1 MKELKKEEKHKEIEK
16 KILEHSS
23 NYSVPAKRSKEAIWA
38 ELSKKI
44 DNNDRSRKINLSFF
58 FKAAA
63 VAVILITGGLYFWF
77 QDTSVKTNFAQIKE
91 VILPGGS
98 HVLLQAGSE
107 ISFNERSWAKK
118 RIVHLSGEAYF
129 SVKKGSKFQVISQN
143 GKVQVLGTKFNVI
156 SRDKHFEV
164 ACVTGKVRVKINKHE
179 KGKIL
184 TKGLY
189 TKKVN
194 NTLIEPAP
202 IDIKLI
208 TERQKGKFAF
218 NKAELNDVFAEIE
231 RQFDVKIEYSG
242 KKDRLFTGYF
252 SNKDLDKALQMVCI
266 PMELDYQIKN
276 KLVIL
281 SDLAK
286 STN

>member
-1 MKELKKEEKHKEIEK
+1 MKELKKEDKNRELEK
-16 KILEHSS
+16 KILAYSS
-23 NYSVPAKRSKEAIWA
+23 QYSVPAKKNKEEIWA

-44 DNNDRSRKINLSFF
+44 ENRDRYNKIYFSGL
-58 FKAAA
+58 FKVAS
-63 VAVILITGGLYFWF
+63 VAVILISGILYFWF
-77 QDTSVKTNFAQIKE
+77 QDTNIKANYAQTKE
-91 VILPGGS
+91 IILPGGS
-98 HVLLQAGSE
+98 QVLLQAGSE
-107 ISFNERSWAKK
+107 ISFNERTWTQK
-118 RIVHLSGEAYF
+118 RVVHLNGEAYF
-129 SVKKGSKFQVISQN
+129 SVKKGSKFQVISKN
-143 GKVQVLGTKFNVI
+143 GNVQVLGTKFNVI
-156 SRDKHFEV
+156 SRDTHFEV
-164 ACVTGKVRVKINKHE
+164 ACVTGKVRVKISE
-179 KGKIL
+179 KEQAQIL

-194 NTLIEPAP
+194 NTLIDPAP

-208 TERQKGKFAF
+208 TERQNGRFSF
-218 NKAELNDVFAEIE
+218 SKAKLNDVLAEIE

-281 SDLAK
+281 KDMGK
-286 STN
+286 

>member
-16 KILEHSS
+16 KILEYSS
-23 NYSVPAKRSKEAIWA
+23 NYSVPARKSKEAIWA

-44 DNNDRSRKINLSFF
+44 EHKDRNKKINLSFS

-63 VAVILITGGLYFWF
+63 VAILLIAGALYLRF
-77 QDTSVKTNFAQIKE
+77 QDTSVKTNYAQIKE
-91 VILPGGS
+91 ITLPGGS

-107 ISFNERSWAKK
+107 LSFNERSWTKK
-118 RIVHLSGEAYF
+118 RIVHLNGEAYF
-129 SVKKGSKFQVISQN
+129 SVKKGSKFQVISKN

-164 ACVTGKVRVKINKHE
+164 ACVTGKVRVKINKQGQ
-179 KGKIL
+179 GKIL

-189 TKKVN
+189 TKKLKDK
-194 NTLIEPAP
+194 LIEPAP
-202 IDIKLI
+202 IDINII

-218 NKAELNDVFAEIE
+218 NKAKLNDVFAEIE
-231 RQFDVKIEYSG
+231 RQFDVKIKYSG

-281 SDLAK
+281 NDLAE

>member
-1 MKELKKEEKHKEIEK
+1 MKELKKEDNHKELEK
-16 KILEHSS
+16 KILEHSA
-23 NYSVPAKRSKEAIWA
+23 NYSVPAKKSKEAIWA

-44 DNNDRSRKINLSFF
+44 ENKEAGRKNSMSFL
-58 FKAAA
+58 FKVAA
-63 VAVILITGGLYFWF
+63 VAVILISGSLYFWF
-77 QDTSVKTNFAQIKE
+77 QDTKVETNFAQIKE
-91 VILPGGS
+91 ITLPGGS

-107 ISFNERSWAKK
+107 ISFNERTWSKK
-118 RIVHLSGEAYF
+118 RMVHLNGEAYF
-129 SVKKGSKFQVISQN
+129 SVKKGSKFQVISKN

-156 SRDKHFEV
+156 SRNEHFEV
-164 ACVTGKVRVKINKHE
+164 ACVTGKVSVQLENKE
-179 KGKIL
+179 TKEIL

-194 NTLIEPAP
+194 NTLLKPVP
-202 IDIKLI
+202 VDIKLI

-218 NKAELNDVFAEIE
+218 NKANLSDVFAEIE

-242 KKDRLFTGYF
+242 KRDRLFTGYF

-281 SDLAK
+281 NDLAE